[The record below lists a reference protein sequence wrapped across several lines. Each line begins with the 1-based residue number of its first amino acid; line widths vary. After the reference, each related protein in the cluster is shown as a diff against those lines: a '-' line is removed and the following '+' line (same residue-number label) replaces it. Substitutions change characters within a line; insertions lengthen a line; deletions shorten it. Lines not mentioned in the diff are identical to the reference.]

1 MPIVIGAKPESHFQ
15 DPLGLLTDCHR
26 RVEGFLSVLSKVAN
40 QAGGGALTQEQRAA
54 LETALRYFKEA
65 APKHTADEE
74 QSLFPRLRAIDR
86 PDLHEIIERV
96 AALEKDHTEAEAD
109 HAEVDRLGR
118 EWLSADRLAEN
129 DALRLVQ
136 LLAKLSGHYQSHIA
150 IEEREVFPAA
160 AAALSKSQREAVGAE
175 MAARRG
181 LPPAP

>member
-1 MPIVIGAKPESHFQ
+1 
-15 DPLGLLTDCHR
+15 
-26 RVEGFLSVLSKVAN
+26 
-40 QAGGGALTQEQRAA
+40 
-54 LETALRYFKEA
+54 